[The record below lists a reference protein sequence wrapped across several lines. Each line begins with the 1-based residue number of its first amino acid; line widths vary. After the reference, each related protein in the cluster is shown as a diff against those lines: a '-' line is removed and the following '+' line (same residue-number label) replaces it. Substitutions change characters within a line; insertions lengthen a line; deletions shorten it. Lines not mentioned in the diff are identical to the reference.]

1 MWYPIVHYEIRKSV
15 YVYRYTLLWCF
26 LYKTFRLEEITYRKY
41 YKEKEQLTDSV
52 DYFGTS
58 QCSYSVLFLNL
69 VYRDVS
75 F

>member
-1 MWYPIVHYEIRKSV
+1 MWYPIVNYEIRKSV
-15 YVYRYTLLWCF
+15 YVYTYTLLGCF
-26 LYKTFRLEEITYRKY
+26 LYMEEITYRKY

-58 QCSYSVLFLNL
+58 QCSYSILFLNL

>member
-15 YVYRYTLLWCF
+15 YVYRHTLLWCF

-52 DYFGTS
+52 D
-58 QCSYSVLFLNL
+58 
-69 VYRDVS
+69 
-75 F
+75 